1 MNDNESNID
10 FDEKIAENLE
20 NLQSLDELNDTQV
33 YLRKSLLL
41 IFANGNEEE
50 VDKLN
55 KKYDLKKTIE
65 LFKRWL
71 YKPL

>member
-20 NLQSLDELNDTQV
+20 NLQSLDELNDVQK

-41 IFANGNEEE
+41 IGADG
-50 VDKLN
+50 DKNKYIELN
-55 KKYDLKKTIE
+55 REYDIKKTKD
-65 LFKRWL
+65 FFYKWL
-71 YKPL
+71 SDS